1 VIRTLFD
8 NHVFIY
14 ILLALAGLGML
25 MKLVVQILYSK
36 LLRASE
42 SMGTSK
48 CKLAQNMKKK
58 FEAYYKL
65 KLGVNNVDIFVDKH
79 FFHYKFCGIYLSTWE
94 TLCGQVLVLTLL
106 TGAISTILGLIYECG
121 KNQILSTFSV
131 GILSCGVLIFLEGV
145 INPGGKKEMI
155 RLNMKDYLENSL
167 KARLVQEE
175 NQPELMEQ
183 YKKVYQPDSYLAT
196 ASEPKAFVNKQK
208 KKSKSREAKRLEKLG
223 AKARKKQEVE
233 NKRRSKE
240 LLKAEKLERKNNLK
254 SNKKNLKLEKKQN
267 AEKLKAEKL
276 AARELIKVQAL
287 EDKQRLKTDKLHQL
301 EIKKALKLEKKTMK
315 NPKNQTVAQSK
326 KETLL
331 REVQGRRGFEGNQA
345 NYEEENAVKES
356 VIENKSDTAEV
367 VSQKADMGSIESET
381 MKTLKEEKIAKAIIN
396 TVAEK
401 FEASGKIEVSGKF
414 EASGKKEA
422 SEKIEIPEKIEAS
435 EKKTAASDK
444 TSVKEATVTQINT
457 RGIKSANIKEAQPR
471 RAEVNTVQAGLEKG
485 KKEALYNDKTAAAME
500 TGRSYKNNTMA
511 VKPTSEEEERIIAE
525 ILKDLFA

>member
-1 VIRTLFD
+1 MIRTLFD

-79 FFHYKFCGIYLSTWE
+79 FFHYKFCGIFLSTWE

-131 GILSCGVLIFLEGV
+131 GILSCGLLIFLEGL

-223 AKARKKQEVE
+223 AKARKKQEIE
-233 NKRRSKE
+233 NRKRNKE
-240 LLKAEKLERKNNLK
+240 LIKADKLKQKNNLK
-254 SNKKNLKLEKKQN
+254 SNKISLRLEKKQN
-267 AEKLKAEKL
+267 AEKLKAERL
-276 AARELIKVQAL
+276 AAKELLKTQAL
-287 EDKQRLKTDKLHQL
+287 EEKQRLKEDKLHQI
-301 EIKKALKLEKKTMK
+301 EIKKALKLEKQTRKR
-315 NPKNQTVAQSK
+315 PKNQTVAQTK

-331 REVQGRRGFEGNQA
+331 REVQGRRGFEGNQTNSEKEDTAKASTIESKAAVTEVIAQEAAMEA
-345 NYEEENAVKES
+345 NEPDTVKMLQEENAAKVITNTTADAKE
-356 VIENKSDTAEV
+356 V
-367 VSQKADMGSIESET
+367 
-381 MKTLKEEKIAKAIIN
+381 
-396 TVAEK
+396 
-401 FEASGKIEVSGKF
+401 
-414 EASGKKEA
+414 
-422 SEKIEIPEKIEAS
+422 S
-435 EKKTAASDK
+435 EKKMVSVDKAA
-444 TSVKEATVTQINT
+444 VKEATVTDIST
-457 RGIKSANIKEAQPR
+457 RGVKAANIKEAQPR
-471 RAEVNTVQAGLEKG
+471 KAEINAAQTGFEKG
-485 KKEALYNDKTAAAME
+485 KKEAFIDDKTAAALE
-500 TGRSYKNNTMA
+500 TGKSYKRDVTA
-511 VKPTSEEEERIIAE
+511 VKPTSEEEEKIIAE